1 VAGYGVPRAA
11 PVPHDR
17 PDGRM
22 PGMSFVVRVLI
33 TGLAI
38 WLTSLFMDEHFQIV
52 GSDTAG
58 GKVVI
63 VLVVALLYSL
73 VNAVIKPIVQVLSIP
88 LYILTLGLFS
98 LVVNALM
105 LMLTA
110 WITEFTH
117 WGLRI
122 DGFWWAVGGALIVS
136 LVSFA
141 LSVLVPESRGRR

>member
-1 VAGYGVPRAA
+1 
-11 PVPHDR
+11 
-17 PDGRM
+17 
-22 PGMSFVVRVLI
+22 MSFVVRVLI

-110 WITEFTH
+110 WITEQTD

-122 DGFWWAVGGALIVS
+122 DNFGTAVLGALIVS
-136 LVSFA
+136 VVSFV
-141 LSVLVPESRGRR
+141 LSAVTTRD

>member
-1 VAGYGVPRAA
+1 
-11 PVPHDR
+11 
-17 PDGRM
+17 
-22 PGMSFVVRVLI
+22 MSFVVRVLV

-38 WLTSLFMDEHFQIV
+38 WLTSLFIDEHFQIV

-63 VLVVALLYSL
+63 ILVVALLYSL
-73 VNAVIKPIVQVLSIP
+73 VNAVIKPIVQILSIP

-110 WITEFTH
+110 WITEQTD
-117 WGLRI
+117 WGIRI
-122 DGFWWAVGGALIVS
+122 VGGFWWALLAALIIGLINFAVS
-136 LVSFA
+136 AV
-141 LSVLVPESRGRR
+141 VPKAQDR

>member
-1 VAGYGVPRAA
+1 
-11 PVPHDR
+11 
-17 PDGRM
+17 
-22 PGMSFVVRVLI
+22 MSFVVRVLI

-110 WITEFTH
+110 WITEQTD
-117 WGLRI
+117 WGIRI
-122 DGFWWAVGGALIVS
+122 IGGFWWALLAALIIAVINF
-136 LVSFA
+136 LVSA
-141 LSVLVPESRGRR
+141 VVPKAKDR